1 MKDIDKGFKEAI
13 KKLQALKGKTLQAGI
28 LASAGTNT
36 KTGTLIAEYACYNEF
51 GTKDIPARSFI
62 GATCDE
68 QSKKWEAMIDKMK
81 IDPSC
86 TAEELLGNL
95 GAQIVGDIQDTI
107 TYRNILPKLEDPT
120 IKRKK
125 GSTKT
130 LINTRIMCNSINFE
144 IVDK

>member
-1 MKDIDKGFKEAI
+1 MKDIDKGYKDAI
-13 KKLQALKGKTLQAGI
+13 KKLKALKGKTVQVGI
-28 LASAGTNT
+28 LKDAGTN
-36 KTGTLIAEYACYNEF
+36 KDGTFIADYASANEF

-62 GATCDE
+62 GSTCDE
-68 QSKKWEAMIDKMK
+68 QSKKWDAKIDKM
-81 IDPSC
+81 INDPSYN
-86 TAEELLGNL
+86 AQELVGKL

-107 TYRNILPKLEDPT
+107 TYRDILPKLSEQT

-130 LINTRIMCNSINFE
+130 LIDTGIMRSSIKFE